1 MISNALQKLD
11 LKSLTGLL
19 YLLEERHVGRAAE
32 RLSLSQSAMSRLLNR
47 LRDAFGDPLFIR
59 TSAGME
65 PTYRALELES
75 PVKYMLEH
83 MSALEQSSDFQ
94 PQTSQRTFRLQT
106 THYQAQAYVPAIAER
121 FYREAPFASLETST
135 MTETSLLS
143 QSEYIIDAVL
153 CSEYIQVPNSFRK
166 ALLGREKF
174 RCIMSRNHP
183 LADKPKL
190 TLDDYL
196 SCSHVLVN
204 MGGSGRIMSDM
215 LLGERAQERRFAFRT
230 PYFLAAL
237 ETVGQT
243 SLLLSTSG
251 LLGERFKE
259 QFGLIMKELPL
270 DFPDT
275 NYYLCWL
282 RTMENDP
289 AVEWFRQMA
298 IEVVREL
305 IPYPER

>member
-1 MISNALQKLD
+1 MISNALQQLD

-47 LRDAFGDPLFIR
+47 LRDAFDDPLFIR
-59 TSAGME
+59 TATGME
-65 PTYRALELES
+65 PSYKALELELPIKS
-75 PVKYMLEH
+75 MLEQIT
-83 MSALEQSSDFQ
+83 ALSQVSEFQS
-94 PQTSQRTFRLQT
+94 QTSQRTFRLQT

-121 FYREAPFASLETST
+121 FYREAPFASLETT
-135 MTETSLLS
+135 TITETSLMS
-143 QSEYIIDAVL
+143 QPDHKVDAVL
-153 CSEYIQVPNSFRK
+153 CSEYIQVPNSFHK

-174 RCIMSRNHP
+174 RCIMSKNHP
-183 LADKPKL
+183 LANKRHI

-196 SCSHVLVN
+196 ACSHVLVN

-215 LLGERAQERRFAFRT
+215 LLGDRAQERRFAFRT

-251 LLGERFKE
+251 LLGERFQQ
-259 QFGLIMKELPL
+259 QFGLEMKELPL

-275 NYYLCWL
+275 HYYLCWL
-282 RTMENDP
+282 RAMENDP
-289 AVEWFRQMA
+289 ANEWFRSIAMD
-298 IEVVREL
+298 VVRDL
-305 IPYPER
+305 IPHPEA